1 MNKKNNVEEQNE
13 HTPGS
18 AELQSNL
25 AQCHKEREEYLAGW
39 QRCQA
44 DAMNARR
51 REEEERALAARLTA
65 SDIVETIIPV
75 LTTFQHAFS
84 GNSDNQ
90 YTKGF
95 RHIYDQLRSAL
106 EQHGVHA
113 IRSEEGMLFDASCH
127 EAVGTVLVAQEEDE
141 NKIMETVEDGY
152 ALNGKVLKP
161 AKVKIGEYT

>member
-1 MNKKNNVEEQNE
+1 MNKKNNIEEPNE
-13 HTPGS
+13 HTPSS
-18 AELQSNL
+18 AELHSDL
-25 AQCHKEREEYLAGW
+25 ALCNKEREEYLAGW

-44 DAMNARR
+44 DAMNAGR
-51 REEEERALAARLTA
+51 REEEERALAARLAA
-65 SDIVETIIPV
+65 SNMVETLIPV
-75 LTTFQHAFS
+75 LATFQHAFS
-84 GNSDNQ
+84 GNNDNQ

-113 IRSEEGMLFDASCH
+113 IRAEEGILFDASCH
-127 EAVGTVLVAQEEDE
+127 EAIGTVPVAQEEDE

-152 ALNGKVLKP
+152 ALNGKTLKP